1 MDHYDLVIIG
11 GGPSGLALAQ
21 CISHL
26 NKKILII
33 EKEHFIGGCHAVK
46 RVKYGSEFL
55 FSEHGPRIYSDT
67 YTVFIDLLKEMN
79 VDFYDLFTKYNFTI
93 SKIGGDTIFS
103 TLSFYELS
111 FLFFEFVKLLFN
123 NEYGDNTI
131 LKDFL
136 SSSNFNIKSIDLI
149 NRICKLTDGG
159 GIDKYT
165 LNKFLQLLNQQFF
178 YYIYQPKKPN
188 DIGLFK
194 IWQEFL
200 NKRNVEFSL
209 GSIIH
214 NIQIRNNK
222 IESLDIITNSQLHRI
237 TSNNF
242 VFAIPPKNL
251 YEIIEKFN
259 IPHSWGDLKTFAIDT
274 AYIEYISVSFH
285 WDNKLKL
292 PKVYGFPKTAWGVGF
307 IVLSDYM
314 TFDES
319 TSKTVISTAITI
331 TDEKSLNN
339 GKTANECN
347 YNQLINELFLQLK
360 ESFPNLPD
368 PTKIVLSPEVH
379 YNTVLQKWQSDNTAF
394 ISTSNKGNLPFH
406 NNIIDNM
413 YNLGTHNGK
422 SYYKFTSL
430 ESAVS
435 NAVVLSKELYP
446 SLKGNNFIKLS
457 SGFTVSQSVRILLL
471 GLIIYLIY
479 YFIIK
484 KHGKSRNR

>member
-1 MDHYDLVIIG
+1 MD
-11 GGPSGLALAQ
+11 
-21 CISHL
+21 
-26 NKKILII
+26 KK
-33 EKEHFIGGCHAVK
+33 E
-46 RVKYGSEFL
+46 
-55 FSEHGPRIYSDT
+55 T
-67 YTVFIDLLKEMN
+67 Y
-79 VDFYDLFTKYNFTI
+79 
-93 SKIGGDTIFS
+93 
-103 TLSFYELS
+103 
-111 FLFFEFVKLLFN
+111 
-123 NEYGDNTI
+123 
-131 LKDFL
+131 
-136 SSSNFNIKSIDLI
+136 KSL
-149 NRICKLTDGG
+149 R
-159 GIDKYT
+159 
-165 LNKFLQLLNQQFF
+165 
-178 YYIYQPKKPN
+178 
-188 DIGLFK
+188 
-194 IWQEFL
+194 
-200 NKRNVEFSL
+200 
-209 GSIIH
+209 
-214 NIQIRNNK
+214 
-222 IESLDIITNSQLHRI
+222 
-237 TSNNF
+237 
-242 VFAIPPKNL
+242 
-251 YEIIEKFN
+251 EKFN

-446 SLKGNNFIKLS
+446 SLKGNNFIR
-457 SGFTVSQSVRILLL
+457 G
-471 GLIIYLIY
+471 
-479 YFIIK
+479 
-484 KHGKSRNR
+484 RN

>member
-1 MDHYDLVIIG
+1 MIRNFEKQLQRKSPEKYWREHYYNIIS
-11 GGPSGLALAQ
+11 PLESRLTT
-21 CISHL
+21 
-26 NKKILII
+26 
-33 EKEHFIGGCHAVK
+33 K
-46 RVKYGSEFL
+46 RQ
-55 FSEHGPRIYSDT
+55 
-67 YTVFIDLLKEMN
+67 
-79 VDFYDLFTKYNFTI
+79 
-93 SKIGGDTIFS
+93 
-103 TLSFYELS
+103 
-111 FLFFEFVKLLFN
+111 
-123 NEYGDNTI
+123 
-131 LKDFL
+131 
-136 SSSNFNIKSIDLI
+136 
-149 NRICKLTDGG
+149 
-159 GIDKYT
+159 
-165 LNKFLQLLNQQFF
+165 QLLNQQFF

-422 SYYKFTSL
+422 SYIPFNCI

-435 NAVVLSKELYP
+435 NGIALGRELYP
-446 SLKGNNFIKLS
+446 DVMKKYYVKRGIYGKDYVILFI
-457 SGFTVSQSVRILLL
+457 ILLY
-471 GLIIYLIY
+471 LIIFNFSIL
-479 YFIIK
+479 
-484 KHGKSRNR
+484 

>member
-1 MDHYDLVIIG
+1 
-11 GGPSGLALAQ
+11 
-21 CISHL
+21 
-26 NKKILII
+26 
-33 EKEHFIGGCHAVK
+33 
-46 RVKYGSEFL
+46 
-55 FSEHGPRIYSDT
+55 
-67 YTVFIDLLKEMN
+67 MN

-339 GKTANECN
+339 GK
-347 YNQLINELFLQLK
+347 
-360 ESFPNLPD
+360 
-368 PTKIVLSPEVH
+368 
-379 YNTVLQKWQSDNTAF
+379 
-394 ISTSNKGNLPFH
+394 
-406 NNIIDNM
+406 
-413 YNLGTHNGK
+413 
-422 SYYKFTSL
+422 
-430 ESAVS
+430 
-435 NAVVLSKELYP
+435 
-446 SLKGNNFIKLS
+446 
-457 SGFTVSQSVRILLL
+457 
-471 GLIIYLIY
+471 
-479 YFIIK
+479 
-484 KHGKSRNR
+484 

>member
-200 NKRNVEFSL
+200 NKINVEFSL

-347 YNQLINELFLQLK
+347 YNQLINELRRCL
-360 ESFPNLPD
+360 
-368 PTKIVLSPEVH
+368 
-379 YNTVLQKWQSDNTAF
+379 
-394 ISTSNKGNLPFH
+394 
-406 NNIIDNM
+406 
-413 YNLGTHNGK
+413 
-422 SYYKFTSL
+422 
-430 ESAVS
+430 
-435 NAVVLSKELYP
+435 
-446 SLKGNNFIKLS
+446 
-457 SGFTVSQSVRILLL
+457 
-471 GLIIYLIY
+471 
-479 YFIIK
+479 
-484 KHGKSRNR
+484 